1 MIRNNK
7 TRNYKGFLKIIATKE
22 IYQICEVSMT
32 KKEIILSLNTSSVT
46 HVDKC

>member
-1 MIRNNK
+1 MTNYNK
-7 TRNYKGFLKIIATKE
+7 TGNYKGFLKINATKE

-46 HVDKC
+46 HLDKC